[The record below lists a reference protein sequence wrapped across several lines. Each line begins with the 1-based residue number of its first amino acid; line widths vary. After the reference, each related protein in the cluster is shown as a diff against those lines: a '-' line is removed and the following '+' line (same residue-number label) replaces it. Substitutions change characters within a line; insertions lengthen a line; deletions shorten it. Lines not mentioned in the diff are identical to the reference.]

1 MPSDEG
7 KQVLKLLADGK
18 IDVEQA
24 FRLLRA
30 LGDIDERPRPASAPP
45 PPPPG
50 PSEPPMPPGARGRI
64 LRIRVTENGQQK
76 VNVAIPLAIARV
88 GKMKLASSG
97 LVRGHLAKFGIDRL
111 RLAGVG
117 IDPAETTHELGGGDI
132 AHFHGVAA
140 LSHRCQ
146 QSPTGTKC
154 HQTARMAVCNA
165 DLSERFACEAGP
177 AMHHAFIAVERLRG
191 KFSSV
196 RSEA

>member
-30 LGDIDERPRPASAPP
+30 LGDIDERPRPAAPPFPPAPPSAP
-45 PPPPG
+45 
-50 PSEPPMPPGARGRI
+50 EPPTPPGARGRI

-97 LVRGHLAKFGIDRL
+97 LVRGHLAKFGIDLDELL
-111 RLAGVG
+111 RT
-117 IDPAETTHELGGGDI
+117 IDHPGKFVDI
-132 AHFHGVAA
+132 ADDED
-140 LSHRCQ
+140 R
-146 QSPTGTKC
+146 
-154 HQTARMAVCNA
+154 
-165 DLSERFACEAGP
+165 
-177 AMHHAFIAVERLRG
+177 VEI
-191 KFSSV
+191 FV
-196 RSEA
+196 E